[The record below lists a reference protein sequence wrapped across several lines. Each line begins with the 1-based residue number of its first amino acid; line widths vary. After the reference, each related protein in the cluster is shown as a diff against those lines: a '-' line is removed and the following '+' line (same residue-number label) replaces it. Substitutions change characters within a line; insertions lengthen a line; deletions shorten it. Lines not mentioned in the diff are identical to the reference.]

1 MENNWRLNWTAIWPS
16 RACNKFKN
24 TIFTKDVYKLLNKNL
39 NFVPTQKAFDKKTF
53 DKEIN
58 DFYDFYRF
66 IRLKVRFKDAANH
79 HHFTEKGIFK
89 KPFSK
94 YLDSSKKH
102 HPVETFIKATN
113 NDIDATIKKL
123 KQPKCSNLSE
133 KEQKPL
139 EEVKVQKT
147 TIVYKK
153 VQQQQ
158 IRN

>member
-1 MENNWRLNWTAIWPS
+1 MFQLKRPLT
-16 RACNKFKN
+16 
-24 TIFTKDVYKLLNKNL
+24 
-39 NFVPTQKAFDKKTF
+39 KKTF

-66 IRLKVRFKDAANH
+66 TRFKVRFKDAANH
-79 HHFTEKGIFK
+79 HHFTEEGIFK
-89 KPFSK
+89 KPSRK

-102 HPVETFIKATN
+102 HPVETFIKATD

-139 EEVKVQKT
+139 EEVKVRDEIIITNPDKRGAVVILDLKNYVEECERQL
-147 TIVYKK
+147 Y
-153 VQQQQ
+153 
-158 IRN
+158 NAGN